1 MFTWF
6 AGPLWAVESNLFGHS
21 LVDKRPARDVLIGA
35 AVVVFIFGA
44 LTLWGLV
51 R

>member
-1 MFTWF
+1 MC
-6 AGPLWAVESNLFGHS
+6 LN
-21 LVDKRPARDVLIGA
+21 KYPARDVLVGA

-44 LTLWGLV
+44 LTLWGMV